1 MTMNGSMT
9 MEAMTSILQDPSAAV
24 ADLAPLRESHSFQS
38 QGSEKGR
45 ETPEDLSQVHTF
57 SEERDLDIAPK
68 KSTPVKV
75 DKAPVE
81 KAKASVQETSQM
93 ISPLGQQLI
102 GQSQKDQ
109 ENALEDLVRSGNL
122 NFKTLKSFKSGS
134 IDFNSAWKEGE
145 KGLAA
150 EEKESGKAKTEVK
163 KGKRYADGLPLVN
176 VAMKFQ
182 QFFEVNAL
190 KMTFVTDF
198 ILIAAWFDEEL
209 IDQDLTRLDW
219 QKKFFR
225 PDFDITNQKDI
236 VLLDAKKAMQP
247 RAGNKRSPKD
257 GNVRMTQRR
266 QGALHG
272 TFELEDFPFDSQ
284 ALWVEVRC
292 RAWNK
297 REPELQISL
306 YDKSIGVPNGAMVDG
321 FIVFPEVTAIATK
334 TDPKGSTK
342 GETHSVCLF
351 KSDCQRIYQSYLY
364 HVFPVLFCISCLAW
378 VTFTISPIYI
388 VDRLTTIA
396 TVILTYIAYKFV
408 LDEKI
413 PNVHYLTVLD
423 KYSLATFA
431 FLVLV
436 AIESSFFF
444 FYGAADCPLAPDLYA
459 QVFAA
464 EMAEARDAF
473 LEGDVNYTDSVPAG
487 FREGFKLCENEKTV
501 LFMFAIFWTATQVYM
516 GYTLMVQMHRIE
528 HDLGMASRLA
538 SLSKNP
544 YNEMARRAEKE
555 NKASGKA
562 FKVAEKK
569 YKKRVVNE
577 GAQSKWKELKVGERV
592 YCG

>member
-1 MTMNGSMT
+1 MTWARYTVCTLINHTVLTLYSHCT
-9 MEAMTSILQDPSAAV
+9 HTLYSHCTHTVLNCTHTVYSHCILT
-24 ADLAPLRESHSFQS
+24 LY
-38 QGSEKGR
+38 
-45 ETPEDLSQVHTF
+45 THT
-57 SEERDLDIAPK
+57 
-68 KSTPVKV
+68 V
-75 DKAPVE
+75 
-81 KAKASVQETSQM
+81 
-93 ISPLGQQLI
+93 
-102 GQSQKDQ
+102 
-109 ENALEDLVRSGNL
+109 
-122 NFKTLKSFKSGS
+122 
-134 IDFNSAWKEGE
+134 
-145 KGLAA
+145 
-150 EEKESGKAKTEVK
+150 
-163 KGKRYADGLPLVN
+163 Y
-176 VAMKFQ
+176 
-182 QFFEVNAL
+182 
-190 KMTFVTDF
+190 
-198 ILIAAWFDEEL
+198 
-209 IDQDLTRLDW
+209 
-219 QKKFFR
+219 
-225 PDFDITNQKDI
+225 
-236 VLLDAKKAMQP
+236 
-247 RAGNKRSPKD
+247 
-257 GNVRMTQRR
+257 
-266 QGALHG
+266 
-272 TFELEDFPFDSQ
+272 
-284 ALWVEVRC
+284 
-292 RAWNK
+292 
-297 REPELQISL
+297 
-306 YDKSIGVPNGAMVDG
+306 
-321 FIVFPEVTAIATK
+321 
-334 TDPKGSTK
+334 
-342 GETHSVCLF
+342 THTVYS
-351 KSDCQRIYQSYLY
+351 